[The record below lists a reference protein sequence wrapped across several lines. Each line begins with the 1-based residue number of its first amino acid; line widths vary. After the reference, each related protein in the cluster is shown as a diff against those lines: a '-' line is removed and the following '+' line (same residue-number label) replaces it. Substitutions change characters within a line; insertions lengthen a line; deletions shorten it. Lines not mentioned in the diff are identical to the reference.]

1 MRRGGR
7 RRASGGPGEG
17 RGKSES
23 KSLTQSTQSRS
34 GERRESRNQRQLPN
48 QERAQSKPREHGE
61 RLALRYFVL
70 VLFSFKIRTRMR
82 PSEWKLPPVAV
93 LASVSG
99 SGGVMWVRWTTRPV
113 LESVSLTYSRSP
125 SIAGSIL

>member
-7 RRASGGPGEG
+7 RRASGGPGDG

-23 KSLTQSTQSRS
+23 KGLTQSRS

-48 QERAQSKPREHGE
+48 QETQQRAQGKPTEHGE

-99 SGGVMWVRWTTRPV
+99 SGGVTWVRWTTRPV